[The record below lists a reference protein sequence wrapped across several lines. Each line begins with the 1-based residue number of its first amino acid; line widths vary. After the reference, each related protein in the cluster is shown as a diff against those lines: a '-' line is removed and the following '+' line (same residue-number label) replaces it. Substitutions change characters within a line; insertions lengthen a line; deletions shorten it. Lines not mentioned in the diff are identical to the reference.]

1 MRMGYAPIVVSSG
14 NLRPFEVT
22 MINKLNFERETLDV
36 KQTASKL
43 GVCDETIRRMVRRR
57 AIAKVPGIRRV
68 LIPIQEI
75 ERILA
80 DTAVR
85 PGPNLPQ
92 LYVHESPGGVG

>member
-1 MRMGYAPIVVSSG
+1 
-14 NLRPFEVT
+14 
-22 MINKLNFERETLDV
+22 MINKSNFERETLDV

-57 AIAKVPGIRRV
+57 AIAKVPGVRRV

-80 DTAVR
+80 GAAVK
-85 PGPNLPQ
+85 PSPSLPK
-92 LYVHESPGGVG
+92 LYVHESQGGVG